1 MRSVEQQPTL
11 GGDPFSSAGGGGE
24 LVLVLAAGASA
35 VESRKQ
41 QKKVLKMLR
50 LLCFFRLPLD
60 WDAGRTTGEGEG
72 EHVEMQINVP
82 S

>member
-1 MRSVEQQPTL
+1 
-11 GGDPFSSAGGGGE
+11 
-24 LVLVLAAGASA
+24 LVLAAGASA
-35 VESRKQ
+35 LESRKQ

-60 WDAGRTTGEGEG
+60 WDAGRTTGEGE
-72 EHVEMQINVP
+72 HVEMQINVP